1 MRAVVLK
8 AVGPP
13 SNLVPTAAALRPSA
27 SNLRA
32 GEVRVRVAACA
43 VAFRDTIDRSG
54 GFPMIQLPTILGHEF
69 AGTVD
74 AVGPETTRESNLAVG
89 DRVASFHWAQA
100 FAWPS
105 PFDTPRAMESFFAIG
120 CPGGYAESVVSHESG
135 LTKVPAG
142 WSAAEAAPAVSTFGT
157 VWQGIKTAQLRDP
170 ALGDERILVTGAS
183 GGVGTAAVQLLSR
196 LGHTVVG
203 TTSSEDTSKAAHI
216 MAHGAAAVVSTKNPR
231 WSADVKKAFGGASAT
246 LVLEAV
252 GGPTF
257 DQSLRSLEP
266 GGRIVL
272 VGNVTNAVANL
283 PLGLAIVKSLSV
295 IGSDSCEASEM
306 EKCFAFLTREE
317 LRPQIDRILP
327 LEEAADAH
335 ALLEAKGVKGRLV
348 LAIDG
353 GEAAW

>member
-1 MRAVVLK
+1 MRAVILS

-13 SNLVPTAAALRPSA
+13 ANLVPTAAALRPSA
-27 SNLRA
+27 SDLRA

-54 GFPMIQLPTILGHEF
+54 GFPMIQLPAILGHEF
-69 AGTVD
+69 SGTVD
-74 AVGPETTRESNLAVG
+74 AVGPETKSNLAVG

-105 PFDTPRAMESFFAIG
+105 PFDTPRAMESFFGIG
-120 CPGGYAESVVSHESG
+120 CPGGYAESVISHESG

-157 VWQGIKTAQLRDP
+157 VWQGVKTAQLRDA

-203 TTSSEDTSKAAHI
+203 TTSSEDPSKAAHI
-216 MAHGAAAVVSTKNPR
+216 MAHGAAAVVNTAPGNPR

-257 DQSLRSLEP
+257 DQSIRSLEP

-283 PLGLAIVKSLSV
+283 HLGLAIVKSLSV
-295 IGSDSCEASEM
+295 IGSDSCEANEM
-306 EKCFAFLTREE
+306 VRS
-317 LRPQIDRILP
+317 P
-327 LEEAADAH
+327 LH
-335 ALLEAKGVKGRLV
+335 ASTDTESAKM
-348 LAIDG
+348 
-353 GEAAW
+353 